1 MEYFA
6 SPFILVGTVVIFNC
20 VLASMQSYFCS
31 CFVAGWCLGFHLS
44 QKEDHCPFFL
54 SFFLCGGIFK
64 HKMSFVGF
72 IVIPRSQ
79 YVV

>member
-6 SPFILVGTVVIFNC
+6 SPFILVGRLVIFNC
-20 VLASMQSYFCS
+20 VLASMQWYFCS

-44 QKEDHCPFFL
+44 QKEDHCPFFH
-54 SFFLCGGIFK
+54 SFVCGGIFEL
-64 HKMSFVGF
+64 KMSFVGF
-72 IVIPRSQ
+72 IVMPRSQ